1 MNQCVSGPSTGLAP
15 SHRSPRRIPGGGGEC
30 VFGLGPGS
38 GLCMRECMC
47 VRARARACVSIL
59 ARAPHHL
66 PGRGRPSAC
75 GRPLPSSEPRP
86 SPRPPW
92 VPRSPGR
99 SPRPPRSEGTGRG
112 RGERAG
118 RCACGAGLGPR
129 PSPDGA
135 RPRRVAPGW
144 RRDRCGRQGAPAPR
158 GSCRDGPGAA
168 SWARGPLPPRPH
180 PAPGGNPAAG
190 LRDGDRPVRESEP
203 PEAPDSWA

>member
-1 MNQCVSGPSTGLAP
+1 MPLPTEV
-15 SHRSPRRIPGGGGEC
+15 PGGSQEEGENAFSASDQDRGC
-30 VFGLGPGS
+30 V
-38 GLCMRECMC
+38 C
-47 VRARARACVSIL
+47 VCACACARARACVSIL